1 MRSLQKNIGK
11 SERAVRIIV
20 GVLLL
25 MFAFGRALTAG
36 LTALPIIFGIVGV
49 VLLVTGAVSY

>member
-11 SERAVRIIV
+11 TERAVRIIV

-25 MFAFGRALTAG
+25 IFAFGRALMTG
-36 LTALPIIFGIVGV
+36 LTTLPIIFGIVGV
-49 VLLVTGAVSY
+49 LLLVTGSVSY